1 MNILDTI
8 VAAKRKEVEER
19 KRRQPLDLLER
30 KEHFHRTTFSLAE
43 FLKDPSKTGI
53 IAEFKRKSP
62 SKGIINGTADLR
74 EVTAA
79 YARLGASAISIL
91 TDEEF
96 FGGSSQDLMAARSL
110 NIPLLRKDFI
120 IDPYQIYE
128 ARAIG
133 ADVILLIAACLTPEE
148 TRKLAMLAAEM
159 QLSVLLELHD
169 EEELGHVNEFTPI
182 VGINN
187 RNLKTFEVN
196 IEKSLEMAS
205 KLPPHAIKVA
215 ESGIDKIATIQLFR
229 ENGFDGFLIG
239 EQFMK
244 AADPAKA
251 FELFIQ
257 ELKSNKL
264 G

>member
-8 VAAKRKEVEER
+8 VASKRKEVEDR

-30 KEHFHRTTFSLAE
+30 KPHFFRPTFSLAQ

-62 SKGIINGTADLR
+62 SKGIINGTADVR

-79 YARLGASAISIL
+79 YAQSGASAISIL

-120 IDPYQIYE
+120 IDPYQIFE
-128 ARAIG
+128 AKAIG
-133 ADVILLIAACLTPEE
+133 ADVILLIAACLKPEE
-148 TRKLAMLAAEM
+148 TRNLAMLAAEM

-169 EEELGHVNEFTPI
+169 EEELGHVNDFTPI
-182 VGINN
+182 IGINN

-205 KLPPHAIKVA
+205 RLPSDAIKVA
-215 ESGIDKIATIQLFR
+215 ESGIDKIATIQLFK

-251 FELFIQ
+251 FKAFVE
-257 ELKSNKL
+257 EMKVNKVV
-264 G
+264 